1 LIGSL
6 GNRTIIQFNHIVVDL
21 FDNILMKSSVSS
33 VSDGTEK
40 KYNTMYPRD
49 EKLDKI
55 KSGLDDVVITMKDN
69 IVKVLERGEKIDA
82 TLVKTEALTEHSET
96 WLNSTKRLRR
106 RMYLQNIMKKCLIF
120 SSVMLILTAIVCW
133 IYFDTK

>member
-1 LIGSL
+1 
-6 GNRTIIQFNHIVVDL
+6 
-21 FDNILMKSSVSS
+21 MKSSVSS